1 MEPAQ
6 FSRREILKND
16 LTSIFSRYWPAALAL
31 AVALPAAYAQ
41 KAGQPPAVPGSGGY
55 APAAILVLLL
65 LLLEGYAIRRGVARG
80 QGTCTWP
87 GAVLLGVFPLLGLGE
102 GALLPALLTG
112 FVVLKAGFALFSRV
126 KTGSCE
132 GYNPCIWIS
141 LDFDLFMLAATYSG
155 PLIDRLL

>member
-16 LTSIFSRYWPAALAL
+16 LTSIFSRYWPAALSL
-31 AVALPAAYAQ
+31 AAALPAAYAQ
-41 KAGQPPAVPGSGGY
+41 KAGQPPAVLGSGGY

-87 GAVLLGVFPLLGLGE
+87 GAVLLGVLPLLGLGE

-126 KTGSCE
+126 KTGSCK

-141 LDFDLFMLAATYSG
+141 LDCDLFMLVAALTI
-155 PLIDRLL
+155 PLNR

>member
-1 MEPAQ
+1 MERKENVKRGMAGIISPV
-6 FSRREILKND
+6 
-16 LTSIFSRYWPAALAL
+16 WPAALAF

-112 FVVLKAGFALFSRV
+112 FVVLKAGFALFSRR
-126 KTGSCE
+126 KTGSCK

-141 LDFDLFMLAATYSG
+141 LDCDLFMLVAALTI
-155 PLIDRLL
+155 PLNR

>member
-31 AVALPAAYAQ
+31 AVALPAAYAK

-65 LLLEGYAIRRGVARG
+65 LLLEGYAIRPARCCWG
-80 QGTCTWP
+80 Y
-87 GAVLLGVFPLLGLGE
+87 VLCWVWG
-102 GALLPALLTG
+102 
-112 FVVLKAGFALFSRV
+112 RV
-126 KTGSCE
+126 RCCP
-132 GYNPCIWIS
+132 PC
-141 LDFDLFMLAATYSG
+141 
-155 PLIDRLL
+155 

>member
-6 FSRREILKND
+6 FSRREIVKND
-16 LTSIFSRYWPAALAL
+16 LTAFLACYWPATLAL

-41 KAGQPPAVPGSGGY
+41 RTGLCPAVSSPVGH
-55 APAAILVLLL
+55 ALAAILVVLLL
-65 LLLEGYAIRRGVARG
+65 LLEYYAIRRGMLRG

-112 FVVLKAGFALFSRV
+112 FVALKAGFALLSRIR
-126 KTGSCE
+126 TGSCK
-132 GYNPCIWIS
+132 GYNSCIWIS

>member
-16 LTSIFSRYWPAALAL
+16 LTAFLACYWPATLAL
-31 AVALPAAYAQ
+31 AVALPAAYVQ
-41 KAGQPPAVPGSGGY
+41 RTGLCPAVSGPGGH
-55 APAAILVLLL
+55 ALAAAVVLLL
-65 LLLEGYAIRRGVARG
+65 LLLECYAIRRGVARG

-112 FVVLKAGFALFSRV
+112 SVVIKAGFALFSRV
-126 KTGSCE
+126 KTGSCK